1 MSVATGYDEMN
12 QFINYDG
19 SKGPFRGKVAH
30 QEGTRPMVVLVI
42 RTIVAGIW
50 VAFFQECVVDRT
62 RIVRRSATPSSM
74 ISRATSDPCR

>member
-1 MSVATGYDEMN
+1 MSVTTGYDEMN

-42 RTIVAGIW
+42 RTIIAGIW
-50 VAFFQECVVDRT
+50 VAFFPRVRGI
-62 RIVRRSATPSSM
+62 IVWTGREP
-74 ISRATSDPCR
+74 